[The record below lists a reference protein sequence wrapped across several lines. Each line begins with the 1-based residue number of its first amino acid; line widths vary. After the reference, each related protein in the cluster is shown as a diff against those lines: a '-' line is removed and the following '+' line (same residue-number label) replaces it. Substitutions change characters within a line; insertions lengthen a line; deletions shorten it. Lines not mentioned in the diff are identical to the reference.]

1 MAKAGSRKNLKNGK
15 THPVG
20 FYYWLSGKRMSYD
33 TADDMDDVLVKNGFV
48 AVSPIRF
55 DLTDMAFYEGT

>member
-1 MAKAGSRKNLKNGK
+1 
-15 THPVG
+15 
-20 FYYWLSGKRMSYD
+20 MSYD

-55 DLTDMAFYEGT
+55 DLTDMAFMKALDKWKIEDYEY